1 MGLRSRLDRLERDVQ
16 EGMISIPQRD
26 GSVARFSQAQLREA
40 FLRHFDSV
48 RARANG
54 DVPPEP
60 HRLQRAIENAAH
72 RERWHNT
79 FFDVANVEEGIEDLS
94 E

>member
-40 FLRHFDSV
+40 FLRHYDAV
-48 RARANG
+48 RAIANG
-54 DVPPEP
+54 DTPPQP
-60 HRLQRAIENAAH
+60 HPLQRAIEGALH
-72 RERWHNT
+72 REQWHST
-79 FFDVANVEEGIEDLS
+79 FFGAVELEEVEDLS
-94 E
+94 EK